1 MTVARTYAA
10 TLVGVAGH
18 VVEVEAD
25 LSNGL
30 PGITFTGLPDTTV
43 VEARDRVRAAVVNSG
58 APWPNRKITL
68 ALLPADLRKHGS
80 RFDLS
85 IGALRRAYMFVTRAR
100 PPAAGTPGTTG
111 DYDPAA
117 RASRPELATP
127 PVPPNMRFG

>member
-10 TLVGVAGH
+10 TLIGVAGH

-68 ALLPADLRKHGS
+68 ALLPARSAQARL
-80 RFDLS
+80 
-85 IGALRRAYMFVTRAR
+85 ALRSINSGTRTR
-100 PPAAGTPGTTG
+100 LL
-111 DYDPAA
+111 
-117 RASRPELATP
+117 SRPDERGRGLSA
-127 PVPPNMRFG
+127 G

>member
-10 TLVGVAGH
+10 TLIGVAGH

-25 LSNGL
+25 LSSGL

-85 IGALRRAYMFVTRAR
+85 RAALGRAY
-100 PPAAGTPGTTG
+100 
-111 DYDPAA
+111 
-117 RASRPELATP
+117 
-127 PVPPNMRFG
+127 